1 METYRL
7 KNIAILILL
16 LLNGFLLLLLGY
28 QYLQARRAET
38 DTAGQLQALYEANEL
53 KLSVQIDLEE
63 QSLPPLNLSRRSETE
78 RAIASWLLGSE
89 AAAASQGGGIYS
101 YEGDHGTIQ
110 FRSGGSFDGSRL
122 TLPVDDITEFCRQFC
137 QQFGYED
144 LQFQV
149 QNRTG
154 SVTAVQQLSGVPI
167 SGCGL
172 TLRFER
178 GMLTSVSGAHVNLE
192 DAVAAPAERMT
203 CVTALVR
210 FLDYRTTAGIVCG
223 AVEEIR
229 CVYEL
234 HSGPSLRLLPMWR
247 IDTDTYTYFVD
258 CATGEVTR
266 H

>member
-7 KNIAILILL
+7 KNIAIVILL

-38 DTAGQLQALYEANEL
+38 DTAGQLRTLYEANHLEL
-53 KLSVQIDLEE
+53 AEQIDLEE
-63 QSLPPLNLSRRSETE
+63 QSLTPLSLSRRSETE
-78 RAIASWLLGSE
+78 TAIASFLLGGE
-89 AAAASQGGGIYS
+89 AKAASQGGGIFS
-101 YEGDHGTIQ
+101 YQGPRGVIQ
-110 FRSGGSFDGSRL
+110 FRAGGSFDGSRL
-122 TLPVDDITEFCRQFC
+122 TLPVNDITEFCRQFC

-144 LQFQV
+144 LQFQL

-167 SGCGL
+167 AGCGV
-172 TLRFER
+172 TLRFES
-178 GMLTSVSGAHVNLE
+178 GVLTAVSGAHVNLE
-192 DAVAAPAERMT
+192 DAIPEAAERMT

-223 AVEEIR
+223 AVR
-229 CVYEL
+229 GAQCVYEL
-234 HSGPSLRLLPMWR
+234 HGGASLRLLPKWS

>member
-7 KNIAILILL
+7 KNIAIVILL
-16 LLNGFLLLLLGY
+16 LLNACLLLMVGQQQLQSLGAQRRAAAQLRELYTASHLALNDRVELDRKPLGILSPARRPETEQAITSALLGG
-28 QYLQARRAET
+28 E
-38 DTAGQLQALYEANEL
+38 ALA
-53 KLSVQIDLEE
+53 
-63 QSLPPLNLSRRSETE
+63 T
-78 RAIASWLLGSE
+78 
-89 AAAASQGGGIYS
+89 SQGGGIYS

-110 FRSGGSFDGSRL
+110 FRAGGSFDGSRL

>member
-1 METYRL
+1 M
-7 KNIAILILL
+7 
-16 LLNGFLLLLLGY
+16 
-28 QYLQARRAET
+28 
-38 DTAGQLQALYEANEL
+38 
-53 KLSVQIDLEE
+53 
-63 QSLPPLNLSRRSETE
+63 
-78 RAIASWLLGSE
+78 
-89 AAAASQGGGIYS
+89 
-101 YEGDHGTIQ
+101 
-110 FRSGGSFDGSRL
+110 
-122 TLPVDDITEFCRQFC
+122 DDITEFCRQFC
-137 QQFGYED
+137 QQFGYEE

>member
-1 METYRL
+1 M
-7 KNIAILILL
+7 
-16 LLNGFLLLLLGY
+16 
-28 QYLQARRAET
+28 
-38 DTAGQLQALYEANEL
+38 
-53 KLSVQIDLEE
+53 
-63 QSLPPLNLSRRSETE
+63 
-78 RAIASWLLGSE
+78 
-89 AAAASQGGGIYS
+89 
-101 YEGDHGTIQ
+101 
-110 FRSGGSFDGSRL
+110 
-122 TLPVDDITEFCRQFC
+122 DDITEFCRQFC

-178 GMLTSVSGAHVNLE
+178 GTLTSVSGAHVNLE
-192 DAVAAPAERMT
+192 DAVPAPAERMT

-223 AVEEIR
+223 AVEGAR

>member
-16 LLNGFLLLLLGY
+16 LLNGCLLLLLGY
-28 QYLQARRAET
+28 QNLQAMRAET
-38 DTAGQLQALYEANEL
+38 DTAGQLEALYAANQL
-53 KLSVQIDLEE
+53 KLGSGVDLD
-63 QSLPPLNLSRRSETE
+63 QPVLSPLSLSRQGEAE
-78 RAIASWLLGSE
+78 QAIASFLLGG
-89 AAAASQGGGIYS
+89 AAEPASQGGGIYS
-101 YEGDHGTIQ
+101 YEGDHGAIH
-110 FRSGGSFDGSRL
+110 FRAGGSFDGSSL
-122 TLPVDDITEFCRQFC
+122 TLAVDDITAFCQQFC
-137 QQFGYED
+137 QQFGYAD
-144 LQFQV
+144 LQVQI